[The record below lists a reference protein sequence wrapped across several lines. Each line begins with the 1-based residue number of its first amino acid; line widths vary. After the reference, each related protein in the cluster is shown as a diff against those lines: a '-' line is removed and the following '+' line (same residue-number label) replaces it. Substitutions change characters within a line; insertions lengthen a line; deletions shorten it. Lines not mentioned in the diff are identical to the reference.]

1 MYKIAMNN
9 KNELIETM
17 KQLLKYQQ
25 EEIKQLKNEN
35 EQLTDMIFII
45 PEIEKMTGKKNKH
58 KNKKR
63 D

>member
-1 MYKIAMNN
+1 MNN

-17 KQLLKYQQ
+17 KQLIKYQK

-35 EQLTDMIFII
+35 EQLQEMIFII

-58 KNKKR
+58 KDKKR

>member
-1 MYKIAMNN
+1 MNN
-9 KNELIETM
+9 KNELIYTM
-17 KQLLKYQQ
+17 KQLIEYQK

-35 EQLTDMIFII
+35 ELLNEMIFII